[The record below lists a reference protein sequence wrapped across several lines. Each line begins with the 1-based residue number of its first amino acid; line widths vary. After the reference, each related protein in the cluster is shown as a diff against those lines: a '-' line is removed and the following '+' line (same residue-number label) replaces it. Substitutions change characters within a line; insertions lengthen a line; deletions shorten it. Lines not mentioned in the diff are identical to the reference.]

1 MCFFFFKQKTAY
13 EMRISDWS
21 SDVCS
26 SDLQGRVAEQD
37 ALVRQLS
44 YSEKAEPL
52 YAASLILDR
61 AGRTGD
67 AQAVAARIP
76 EGQRTAEMRN
86 FIAGLGSV
94 GAVLYAQGQGA
105 RQAGGQVGRTSVRG
119 EVRQSGYDCV
129 VGVSLKK

>member
-1 MCFFFFKQKTAY
+1 MGNAPDDPWVAY
-13 EMRISDWS
+13 
-21 SDVCS
+21 
-26 SDLQGRVAEQD
+26 DLAGLLQQQGRVAEQD

-67 AQAVAARIP
+67 AQAVAARIT

-86 FIAGLGSV
+86 FIAGLGISANIEP
-94 GAVLYAQGQGA
+94 GQAAEARGAQGKGPPTL
-105 RQAGGQVGRTSVRG
+105 RQA
-119 EVRQSGYDCV
+119 SGMREI
-129 VGVSLKK
+129 